1 MCDEENTSRLV
12 IDIKNKL
19 HKMRH
24 SNQDQEESCFTVI
37 MRFIFLGLRGLGV
50 LQPITGALGAHFQA
64 ELQRSASALMFL
76 SCLIETNC
84 I

>member
-12 IDIKNKL
+12 IDINNKL
-19 HKMRH
+19 HKTRH
-24 SNQDQEESCFTVI
+24 SNQDQESCFKIIMWVI
-37 MRFIFLGLRGLGV
+37 FIGLRGLGV

-64 ELQRSASALMFL
+64 ELQKPASALMLL